1 MSGAEE
7 SEWDNDDEDDEEY
20 GIHQFRRETSYEYSS
35 SSSFTGAQFSEQ
47 ETYYDNA
54 EEVL

>member
-7 SEWDNDDEDDEEY
+7 SEWDNDDEDEEEY
-20 GIHQFRRETSYEYSS
+20 EIRQSRRETSYEYRASS
-35 SSSFTGAQFSEQ
+35 SLTGAQFSEQ